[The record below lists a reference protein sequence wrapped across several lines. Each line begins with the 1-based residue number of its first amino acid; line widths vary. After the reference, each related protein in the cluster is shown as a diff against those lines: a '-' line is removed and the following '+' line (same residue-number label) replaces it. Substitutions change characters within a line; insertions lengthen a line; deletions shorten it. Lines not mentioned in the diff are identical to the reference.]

1 MAQRAKRGLL
11 SLVPHPLHH
20 HPPTPTQRG
29 ASESGVQSAEGGRG
43 NRSPSGRGL
52 RRWRAAAAVAVG
64 GRVGAIPHSSWEEGP
79 GPVGQPGLSQSE
91 APLQALGP
99 RRPRAPPLPVWVLC
113 PPPPAP
119 GLLLAWPSLGVCHTG
134 SHLRPAPRKTEGRVG
149 PLGGDPS
156 GQRDAGSWWGGELRV
171 GDAASP
177 QEGGGTAPGP
187 GGGFD
192 LERQFPQSSCLPA
205 PRVWIQACHVQ
216 RPLGCMTCAV
226 SPSSYSWPL
235 WNLLSNTSV
244 RCVRS
249 LVPEQLRGNVGLRP
263 GGLRPTRSRCSKPR
277 APSDHWPQCI
287 LWAHLLSS
295 HLVTSGHGES
305 EQLEEPFL
313 GDPQGAGSP
322 VLSFLPPWVQPSDP
336 GSTYLPG
343 SSPGNPHRPQDGTRG
358 EGDKL
363 SQAEVCKPDLA
374 MALAGTCQP
383 PAQRGPPHLSKHL
396 RHKLSQKRGGVY
408 T

>member
-1 MAQRAKRGLL
+1 MAWAFSGLHAPSYGDRMGFGMAQRGKRGLL

-64 GRVGAIPHSSWEEGP
+64 GGVGAIPHGSWEEG
-79 GPVGQPGLSQSE
+79 L
-91 APLQALGP
+91 ALLRVRLPCRHSRP
-99 RRPRAPPLPVWVLC
+99 RRPRAPSLPVWVLC

-119 GLLLAWPSLGVCHTG
+119 GLLLAWPSLGACHTG
-134 SHLRPAPRKTEGRVG
+134 SQMHPAPRKTEGRMG

-156 GQRDAGSWWGGELRV
+156 GQKDAGSWRRGRVRV
-171 GDAASP
+171 GDTASP

-216 RPLGCMTCAV
+216 GPLGCMTCAV
-226 SPSSYSWPL
+226 SPPNYSWPL

-249 LVPEQLRGNVGLRP
+249 L
-263 GGLRPTRSRCSKPR
+263 
-277 APSDHWPQCI
+277 
-287 LWAHLLSS
+287 
-295 HLVTSGHGES
+295 
-305 EQLEEPFL
+305 
-313 GDPQGAGSP
+313 
-322 VLSFLPPWVQPSDP
+322 
-336 GSTYLPG
+336 
-343 SSPGNPHRPQDGTRG
+343 
-358 EGDKL
+358 
-363 SQAEVCKPDLA
+363 
-374 MALAGTCQP
+374 
-383 PAQRGPPHLSKHL
+383 GP
-396 RHKLSQKRGGVY
+396 
-408 T
+408 